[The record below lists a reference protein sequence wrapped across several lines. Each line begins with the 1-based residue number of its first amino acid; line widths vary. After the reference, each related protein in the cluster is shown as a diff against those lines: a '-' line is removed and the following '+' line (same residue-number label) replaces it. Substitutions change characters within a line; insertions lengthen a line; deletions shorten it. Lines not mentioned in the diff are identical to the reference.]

1 MGRWALIKDECGFP
15 LRQIASPK
23 SRRRHLHIQARWAC
37 WQKAKI
43 CGLRH
48 QAAAQLLALRGGVEN
63 RNREPCVVEPPE
75 NDTQP
80 PPRGLREMLVKSV
93 IWRSGAAA

>member
-1 MGRWALIKDECGFP
+1 MGRWALFKDECGFP

-23 SRRRHLHIQARWAC
+23 SRRRHLHIQARWAR

-48 QAAAQLLALRGGVEN
+48 QAAAPLLAPAVSRIAIVNPASLSPWRMT
-63 RNREPCVVEPPE
+63 RSHA
-75 NDTQP
+75 
-80 PPRGLREMLVKSV
+80 PRGLREMLVKSV
-93 IWRSGAAA
+93 IWRRGPAA